1 MTNQPNRNPNQKL
14 RPASRVLNLPP
25 YIFSEI
31 DDRKNELKRRGID
44 LLNFGIGDPDL
55 PTPDFVVEELCEQA
69 HQNHNQKYPSY
80 NGSAAFRQ
88 AVCEYMQT
96 RFAVKLNPETQAS
109 SVIGTKEGLAHFSWA
124 YLEEGD
130 LALIPDP
137 SFPVYANSARFAG
150 AGVYL
155 MPLLEQ
161 NNFVPDVTVIPEEVA
176 ARSKVMFI
184 NYPNNPTGAVATRGQ
199 VQKIID
205 WAVARDVIVVAD
217 AAYAELV
224 YDPADRFS
232 ALCLPGAEKVVI
244 EYHSFSKTFNMTGW
258 RLGFAVGNPSLVA
271 GLVKLKTNIDS
282 GVFDAIQLAGIKA
295 LQQLPA
301 CSDQLMQIY
310 RQRRDA
316 LVQVLGKAGFDCFM
330 PAGAFYLMVRCPP
343 GVSSMQFTIDLME
356 KCGVITTPGSG
367 FGACGEGY
375 IRFALTRPVEVINRL
390 AERLPALQYR

>member
-1 MTNQPNRNPNQKL
+1 M
-14 RPASRVLNLPP
+14 
-25 YIFSEI
+25 
-31 DDRKNELKRRGID
+31 
-44 LLNFGIGDPDL
+44 NFGIGDPDL

-69 HQNHNQKYPSY
+69 RQNRNQKYPSY

-88 AVCEYMQT
+88 AVCEYM
-96 RFAVKLNPETQAS
+96 FARYAVDLNPETQAT

-124 YLEEGD
+124 YLEAGD

-150 AGVYL
+150 ASVYL
-155 MPLLEQ
+155 MPLLER
-161 NNFVPDVTVIPEEVA
+161 NNFVPDVTAIPEEVA

-184 NYPNNPTGAVATRGQ
+184 NYPNNPTGAVATRAQ

-232 ALCLPGAEKVVI
+232 TLSLPGAEKVVI

-258 RLGFAVGNPSLVA
+258 RLGFAVGNPALVA

-295 LQQLPA
+295 LQQLSA

-316 LVQVLGKAGFDCFM
+316 LVKVLDQAGFACFM
-330 PAGAFYLMVRCPP
+330 PAGAFYLMVRCPS

-375 IRFALTRPVEVINRL
+375 IRFALTRPLEVINRL